1 MRRLERSP
9 LPVVATSHSGMKR
22 KENEDRFG
30 VAAFSLGPRG
40 PQPVLLAVLCDGI
53 GGHRAGE
60 VAAEMAVNIVSQ
72 VVADSDALNP
82 PKILTRAIETASDA
96 IRDQSVAINEQSGMG
111 ATCACAWLVGE
122 RLYTA
127 TVGDSRVYL
136 LRGERIQR
144 VSTDHTWI
152 QEALERGMLRPEQIS
167 GHPNAHIIRRYL
179 GSPVAPEVDLRLRV
193 SGEESDEQA
202 LANQGTLLLP
212 GDRVLLTSD
221 GLTDLV
227 SDLEILEAF
236 HQPADAAVEAL
247 IALANSRGGHDNI
260 TLITFEGRASVQSL
274 QATQRVPVRS
284 MVNRGRAWRWA
295 GLGCVGVL
303 ALAALVGLLAS
314 GLWFLRGD
322 RARLDQDASPSST
335 LTVSIPAIQFTAT
348 FGSESPISPTHTVP
362 LPSITPS
369 RTPST
374 LLPTSGGATLTPWPT
389 NTPAP

>member
-1 MRRLERSP
+1 MRRLERTP
-9 LPVVATSHSGMKR
+9 IPVVAASHSGMKR

-60 VAAEMAVNIVSQ
+60 VAAELAVNIVSQ

-82 PKILTRAIETASDA
+82 PRILTQAIETASDA
-96 IRDQSVAINEQSGMG
+96 IRDQAIAINEQSGMG

-122 RLYTA
+122 RLYSA
-127 TVGDSRVYL
+127 TVADSRVYL

-212 GDRVLLTSD
+212 SDRILLTSD

-227 SDLEILEAF
+227 SDIEILEAF
-236 HQPADAAVEAL
+236 QQQPAETSCKRLLYQSA
-247 IALANSRGGHDNI
+247 
-260 TLITFEGRASVQSL
+260 TFMPSVCGL
-274 QATQRVPVRS
+274 QATQQNTHIHSVCS
-284 MVNRGRAWRWA
+284 
-295 GLGCVGVL
+295 CT
-303 ALAALVGLLAS
+303 
-314 GLWFLRGD
+314 D
-322 RARLDQDASPSST
+322 
-335 LTVSIPAIQFTAT
+335 QFT
-348 FGSESPISPTHTVP
+348 SWI
-362 LPSITPS
+362 
-369 RTPST
+369 
-374 LLPTSGGATLTPWPT
+374 
-389 NTPAP
+389 

>member
-1 MRRLERSP
+1 MRRLERLP
-9 LPVVATSHSGMKR
+9 IPVVAASHSGMKR

-30 VAAFSLGPRG
+30 VAAFSMGPRG

-60 VAAEMAVNIVSQ
+60 VAAELAVNIISQ

-82 PKILTRAIETASDA
+82 PRILTHAIETASDA
-96 IRDQSVAINEQSGMG
+96 IRDQAIEINEQSGMG

-136 LRGERIQR
+136 LRGGRIQR

-152 QEALERGMLRPEQIS
+152 QEALERGVLRPEQIS

-179 GSPVAPEVDLRLRV
+179 GSPVAPDVDLRLRV
-193 SGEESDEQA
+193 SGEENDDQA
-202 LANQGTLLLP
+202 LANQGTLLFP
-212 GDRVLLTSD
+212 GDRIFLTSD

-236 HQPADAAVEAL
+236 QQQPADAAVESL

-260 TLITFEGRASVQSL
+260 TLITFEGRVPVQSL

-284 MVNRGRAWRWA
+284 AEPDRDGRLALGRVGLRGRAGA
-295 GLGCVGVL
+295 GCAGWPAGQRAVVL
-303 ALAALVGLLAS
+303 ARRPGAPGPKCAAVL
-314 GLWFLRGD
+314 
-322 RARLDQDASPSST
+322 
-335 LTVSIPAIQFTAT
+335 
-348 FGSESPISPTHTVP
+348 HH
-362 LPSITPS
+362 
-369 RTPST
+369 
-374 LLPTSGGATLTPWPT
+374 
-389 NTPAP
+389 